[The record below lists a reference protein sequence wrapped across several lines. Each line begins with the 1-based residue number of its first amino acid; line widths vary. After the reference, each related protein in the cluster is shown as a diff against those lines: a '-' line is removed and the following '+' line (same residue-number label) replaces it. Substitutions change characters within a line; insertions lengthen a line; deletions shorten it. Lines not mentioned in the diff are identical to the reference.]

1 MFLVSFPHGILCFEH
16 SNLAKAIAQAAKFNG
31 RVDFAGVRVEAG
43 EAGTED
49 YDTGLVKMLD
59 GSGNAMVRWDSGDR
73 TSTPTANINAIA

>member
-1 MFLVSFPHGILCFEH
+1 MFLVYFPHGLFDLEH
-16 SNLAKAIAQAAKFNG
+16 GNLAKAIAQAAKFNG
-31 RVDFAGVRVEAG
+31 RVDFAGVRVCVG
-43 EAGTED
+43 VPGTED